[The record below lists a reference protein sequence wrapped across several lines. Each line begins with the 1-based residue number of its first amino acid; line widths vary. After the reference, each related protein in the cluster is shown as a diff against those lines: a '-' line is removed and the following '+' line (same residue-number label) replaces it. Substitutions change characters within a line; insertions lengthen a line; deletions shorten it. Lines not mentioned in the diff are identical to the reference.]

1 MRIDFYNMNSERNV
15 INKHKTF
22 VSSITC
28 DSNLYEMDLFSPILH
43 LEDFDTISPNVNYC
57 VINSVF
63 CYFIESLSHTV
74 SGLCKLSLELDTLET
89 YKNDILN
96 SYAECVESDSAN
108 PFYENSDYK
117 ANITNTIKKIEFPY
131 TFDDLGQLMLLVV
144 N

>member
-1 MRIDFYNMNSERNV
+1 MRIDFYNMDSERNV
-15 INKHKTF
+15 INKNKTF
-22 VSSITC
+22 ISSITC
-28 DSNLYEMDLFSPILH
+28 DSNLYEMNIFNPILY
-43 LEDFDTISPNVNYC
+43 LEGFDTIYSNVNYC
-57 VINSVF
+57 IINNVF
-63 CYFIESLSHTV
+63 CYFIESFAHTV

-96 SYAECVESDSAN
+96 SYAECVESENAN

-131 TFDDLGQLMLLVV
+131 EFDELGQLMLLVV